1 MDCRSGSVQETE
13 SIPLTEYCRAF
24 LDSVSQ
30 GAAVEQRLEAG
41 IGVFRVRRIEEGLVS
56 FIDLGHVNRAIISK
70 MMPPVATFQIAD
82 RKIGS
87 PAL

>member
-1 MDCRSGSVQETE
+1 MPSVVFYAAAVQSGLQIQNTLMTGSVQETE

-41 IGVFRVRRIEEGLVS
+41 IGVFRVRKIEEGLVS
-56 FIDLGHVNRAIISK
+56 FIDLGHVKER
-70 MMPPVATFQIAD
+70 
-82 RKIGS
+82 
-87 PAL
+87 

>member
-1 MDCRSGSVQETE
+1 M
-13 SIPLTEYCRAF
+13 
-24 LDSVSQ
+24 
-30 GAAVEQRLEAG
+30 EQRLEAG
-41 IGVFRVRRIEEGLVS
+41 IEVFRVHRIEEDLVS

-82 RKIGS
+82 RKSGK